1 MVATMKVTVVSDKFN
16 QIKKVAPQKAGR
28 ALRAL
33 AYEGLAHAKLLID
46 ESPADGREYQ
56 RGGKTHIASSPG
68 NPPRSDSGT
77 LYNSLHVYNIG
88 AFKQALA
95 DGVEY
100 GVTQE
105 FGSEINN
112 LAPRPF
118 MGPTV
123 IHMETVAPDVFDDF
137 LD

>member
-1 MVATMKVTVVSDKFN
+1 MVATMKVKIKFDKFE

-46 ESPADGREYQ
+46 QSPADGRSYQ
-56 RGGKTHIASSPG
+56 RGGKTHVASSPG

-77 LYNSLHVYNIG
+77 LYNSLHVYREG
-88 AFKQALA
+88 AFKQILA

-100 GVTQE
+100 GVYLE
-105 FGSEINN
+105 FGTENM
-112 LAPRPF
+112 APRPF

-123 IHMETVAPDVFDDF
+123 LHLEEVAPDVFDDF